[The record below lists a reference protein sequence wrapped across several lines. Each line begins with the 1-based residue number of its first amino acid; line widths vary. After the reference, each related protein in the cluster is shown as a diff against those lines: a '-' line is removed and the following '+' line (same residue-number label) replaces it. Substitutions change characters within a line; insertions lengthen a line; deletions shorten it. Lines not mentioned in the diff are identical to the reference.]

1 MSKNRHNIVAV
12 HITDRLQH
20 VPKVQSIL
28 TQYGCLIKT
37 RLGLHELSA
46 DVCSPNGILLLEL
59 VDDEKQ
65 VGAFV
70 GELNSIEG
78 VEVKRIVFDH
88 P

>member
-1 MSKNRHNIVAV
+1 MSKNRHNIVVV